1 MASNNFN
8 KKILQIGDQSKQ
20 IYKQSV
26 ILREHHMVLSYLQG
40 HVWQR
45 GGESHQSHSMILRV
59 IAELAWMSGTRG
71 FWLYCCK
78 IYLIPLLSQVINN
91 DWS

>member
-26 ILREHHMVLSYLQG
+26 IPREHHMVLSYLQG

-45 GGESHQSHSMILRV
+45 GGESH
-59 IAELAWMSGTRG
+59 LAIFLICSPWNHNMSFPVPISNLVT
-71 FWLYCCK
+71 K
-78 IYLIPLLSQVINN
+78 IHTVLLIVRP
-91 DWS
+91 

>member
-1 MASNNFN
+1 MASKNFN

-40 HVWQR
+40 RVAAGRGKSSISFYDFKGYCRACLDVRDQR
-45 GGESHQSHSMILRV
+45 ILV
-59 IAELAWMSGTRG
+59 V
-71 FWLYCCK
+71 
-78 IYLIPLLSQVINN
+78 LL
-91 DWS
+91 